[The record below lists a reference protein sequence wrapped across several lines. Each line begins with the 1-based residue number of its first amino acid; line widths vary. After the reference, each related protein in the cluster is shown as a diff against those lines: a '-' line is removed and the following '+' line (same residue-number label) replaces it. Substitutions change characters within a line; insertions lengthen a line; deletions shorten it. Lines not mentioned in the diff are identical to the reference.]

1 MSKSERY
8 IKGQLYSFVVLI
20 CGVSALVFLIFSA
33 LKIDFYEF
41 CFPMTVLLFIFC
53 LFLFRN
59 RQPLLFIDFYLFL
72 YFMYLF
78 YYFYQG
84 AQLSEHRLYQKHYL
98 FEKACL
104 LFYLFYYAQFC
115 IYKKYRS
122 IPIKVN
128 SIIRGNKHDF
138 SFMSNYTLL
147 FMAFVLLAL
156 TYRIGTD
163 MIRNGFNYR
172 VYIENLK
179 SSSVIPAL
187 FVLMFSL
194 YAFSRRANKILCY
207 FFACAYL
214 YFCLSRGFRIT
225 ALPAFLVI
233 YLAFYEGK
241 IPNMLFLGILFLG
254 LLAILIAGELKDT
267 GSFDFS
273 KLFDTN
279 RGGVII
285 SHHADIL
292 YTIVAGFGLSEDGV
306 IDGVLRLC
314 LGGAFFLQAVILP
327 SLFPDTLRFPL
338 VISHFTQN
346 GGGGLFLAGS
356 YLFWGF
362 AGVFISAYLINLLII
377 KAYDTN
383 SSYFRLAMAMVLV
396 FSCNW
401 ISYDF
406 HTILRFPVYTL
417 IVYWFLNHVNWR
429 YLRNEKSISCVAY

>member
-1 MSKSERY
+1 MCGSEKYFRC
-8 IKGQLYSFVVLI
+8 QLYSVLSFMYGI
-20 CGVSALVFLIFSA
+20 SGFVFLCFSA
-33 LKIDFYEF
+33 FKLQFYEF
-41 CFPMTVLLFIFC
+41 CFPMTVCLFVIC

-72 YFMYLF
+72 YFINLF

-84 AQLSEHRLYQKHYL
+84 TQLSEHYIYQKQYL
-98 FEKACL
+98 FEKGCL
-104 LFYLFYYAQFC
+104 LFYFFYYAQFC
-115 IYKKYRS
+115 TYRKYKKS
-122 IPIKVN
+122 VCCN
-128 SIIRGNKHDF
+128 NAIIRNCKHDF
-138 SFMSNYTLL
+138 SFMSKICLLL
-147 FMAFVLLAL
+147 FSFGLLIL

-163 MIRNGFNYR
+163 MIRQGFNYR

-187 FVLMFSL
+187 FILMFSL
-194 YAFSRRANKILCY
+194 YAFSRRANRLLCY
-207 FFACAYL
+207 FFAFAYL

-241 IPNMLFLGILFLG
+241 IPNAFFLGVLFVGLLGILV
-254 LLAILIAGELKDT
+254 AGELKDKGT
-267 GSFDFS
+267 LDFS
-273 KLFDTN
+273 SLFDTN
-279 RGGVII
+279 SGGVII

-292 YTIVAGFGLSEDGV
+292 YTVTATFGLAEDGL

-327 SLFPDTLRFPL
+327 SFFPDTLRFPL
-338 VISHFTQN
+338 VISHFTIN

-362 AGVFISAYLINLLII
+362 AGVFVSSYIINLLII
-377 KAYDTN
+377 KAYNTQ
-383 SSYFRLAMAMVLV
+383 SSYFRLGMAIVLV

-417 IVYWFLNHVNWR
+417 IVYWFLTRIDWR
-429 YLRNEKSISCVAY
+429 YLRNEKSLGRLAY